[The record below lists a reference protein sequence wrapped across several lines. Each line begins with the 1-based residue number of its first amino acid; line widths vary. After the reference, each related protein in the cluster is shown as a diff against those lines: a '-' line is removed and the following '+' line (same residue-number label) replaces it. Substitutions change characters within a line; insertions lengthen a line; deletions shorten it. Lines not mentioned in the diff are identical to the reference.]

1 MEWLTH
7 NVSLN
12 PPFFSLK
19 LITCDQ
25 TSTSKIT
32 TNHYLDEHCL
42 YELRFW
48 QVKKQ
53 FTYRTP
59 LSSFPPKSDLNLD
72 KLLCSEHLVTA
83 DDFKGTARFPL

>member
-42 YELRFW
+42 DELRFW
-48 QVKKQ
+48 QVKK
-53 FTYRTP
+53 
-59 LSSFPPKSDLNLD
+59 
-72 KLLCSEHLVTA
+72 
-83 DDFKGTARFPL
+83 